1 MSMVFGRKT
10 RIQIKTPAQLLI
22 MRQAGLVVGKLL
34 KKLESEIAPGITT
47 LDIDA
52 IAREHLK
59 TEGAKPSFLGYHG
72 YPAVV
77 CTSVN
82 DEIVHGIP
90 SNRKLEEGNLISVDF
105 GAIVDG
111 WHGDAARTYL
121 VGDVEPK
128 MRRLSEITRQSMWA
142 GMAQAVAGN
151 RLYDISHAVEKVVR
165 ADGQWGIV
173 EEYVGH
179 GIGTEMH
186 MYPNVP
192 NLGKPGHGPELEN
205 GMTFAIE
212 PMVTAG
218 TRYNQVEEDDWTV
231 TTTDGSWASH
241 WENTVAITPEGPWVL
256 TELDGGVAEL
266 RALGL
271 NVPDRS

>member
-1 MSMVFGRKT
+1 MAFRRAS
-10 RIQIKTPAQLLI
+10 RIQIKTAAQLEL
-22 MRQAGLVVGKLL
+22 MRAAGLVVARTL
-34 KKLESEIAPGITT
+34 KQLESEIAAGMTT

-52 IAREHLK
+52 IARENLRR
-59 TEGAKPSFLGYHG
+59 EGATSSFLGYHG

-82 DEIVHGIP
+82 DEVVHGIP
-90 SNRKLEEGNLISVDF
+90 SHRALRGGDLVSVDF
-105 GAIVDG
+105 GAVVEG

-121 VGDVEPK
+121 VGEVSPELQQ
-128 MRRLSEITRQSMWA
+128 LSAITEASMWA
-142 GMAQAVAGN
+142 GLAAAVAGN
-151 RLYDISHAVEKVVR
+151 RLSDIGHSVEKVIR

-186 MYPNVP
+186 MYPSVP
-192 NLGKPGHGPELEN
+192 NYGKPGQGPKLEL

-218 TRYNQVEEDDWTV
+218 ERHVDVLEDGWTV
-231 TTTDGSWASH
+231 STEDGSHASH
-241 WENTVAITPEGPWVL
+241 WENTVAITDKGPWVL
-256 TELDGGVAEL
+256 TEIDGGQSGFAKFGQLV
-266 RALGL
+266 
-271 NVPDRS
+271 